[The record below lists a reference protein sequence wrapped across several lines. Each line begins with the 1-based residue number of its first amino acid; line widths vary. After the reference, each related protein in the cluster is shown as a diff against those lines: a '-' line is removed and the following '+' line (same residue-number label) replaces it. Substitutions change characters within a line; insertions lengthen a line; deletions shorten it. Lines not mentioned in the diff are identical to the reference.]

1 MRILFVLHQFY
12 PEFSSGTERV
22 TLNLARAAQ
31 RAGHYVHVLACA
43 VDSGKN
49 HGSDAAYLVG
59 AKATVYA
66 GVPVT
71 LIPRDLLPVTSDYS
85 LEVSTELV
93 QPIAEW
99 MKQAKFDLA
108 HVMHTMRMSTAVLA
122 AQQCGL
128 PYLLTLTDFF
138 LECARINLVTLDNR
152 LCTGPDQARKCGK
165 DCLTAPW
172 DGDSLAERYQAGR
185 EILSGAGARV
195 APSGFVAARYHQ
207 AFPDIDFRVIP
218 HGIDLLKLM
227 GKEEISLGSASLEKK
242 PITFGYVGSI
252 IAQKG
257 LDVLLR
263 GFAKIKAPHIRL
275 KIIGGFYGGSA
286 YQTKV
291 QALAQVDPRVE
302 FLGHMHEA
310 GVFATLPQFD
320 VLCVPS
326 QVPETFSLSLH
337 EAAAL
342 GVPALVSNLGAPG
355 EYVSANGCGQTVSAG
370 DAGAWAEAIESVV
383 KTPGL
388 VQQWKNLLPLA
399 VRVEEE
405 AFFYDS
411 FYRTLLHSS

>member
-31 RAGHYVHVLACA
+31 RAGHHAHILACA
-43 VDSGKN
+43 VDSRKN
-49 HGSDAAYLVG
+49 HGSDAAYLAG
-59 AKATVYA
+59 AKATVYE

-71 LIPRDLLPVTSDYS
+71 LIPRDLLPTSSDYS
-85 LEVSTELV
+85 LEVASALV
-93 QPIAEW
+93 QPLAAW
-99 MKQAKFDLA
+99 MKQARFDLA

-138 LECARINLVTLDNR
+138 LACARINLVTLDNEM
-152 LCTGPDQARKCGK
+152 CSGPDLGKKCGK

-172 DGDSLAERYQAGR
+172 DRDSLAARYQAGR
-185 EILSGAGARV
+185 QILSGAGARV
-195 APSGFVAARYHQ
+195 APSGFVAGRYHQ

-227 GKEEISLGSASLEKK
+227 GKEEISCGSDPAGEKLL
-242 PITFGYVGSI
+242 TFGYVGSI

-257 LDVLLR
+257 LEVLLR
-263 GFAKIKAPHIRL
+263 GFAKVKSPHLRL
-275 KIIGGFYGGSA
+275 KIIGGFYGGAA

-291 QALAQVDPRVE
+291 QTLADADPRVE
-302 FLGHMHEA
+302 LLGHMQEA
-310 GVFATLPQFD
+310 DVFTTLPQFD
-320 VLCVPS
+320 ILCVPS

-342 GVPALVSNLGAPG
+342 GIPALVSNLGAPG
-355 EYVSANGCGQTVSAG
+355 EYVSAHGCGQAVTAG
-370 DAGAWAEAIESVV
+370 DAGAWADAIGAVV
-383 KTPGL
+383 QNPSLIQK
-388 VQQWKNLLPLA
+388 WKSLLPLS

-411 FYRTLLHSS
+411 LYRTLLRPS